1 MGVDTK
7 SGPMIQNALAELG
20 GLGEQIS
27 DAINPTFNCNA
38 ANESRSGMTVKADQ
52 QGFQQNGGNLSAGD
66 ARNPSGAFEVNSPPL
81 KIPQQISPSLNPRG
95 PVGAGGHQFPRVDPQ
110 FSSVP
115 GGGGVGAKFGNA
127 GGNQTSPT
135 YGAAKSGDISINDSG
150 GWSASVST
158 GAQPALTVD
167 HGPQSIENPQDTYPP
182 IQYEDT
188 GFPEGGGGSP
198 GGGGGGGGG
207 PGPPGQVT
215 DKDPCKPVDTPC
227 DFNFDGTVCAEKVFA
242 DNLHLRWG
250 TVAGSEMPKYP
261 GTGQVKLTPIGKK
274 CTTTESVPEEASTTV
289 NEVGQEP
296 DAGQA
301 QNENEEE
308 LPPCPPD
315 DNAKK
320 QAGVDEHGAREDGE
334 PNNNA
339 VGGAGAGNNGAGNG
353 GNTPQSTPSNSTS
366 GSVAITLGPDAGVY
380 G

>member
-38 ANESRSGMTVKADQ
+38 ANESRSGMAVKAEN
-52 QGFQQNGGNLSAGD
+52 QGFQQNGGNLSSGD

-81 KIPQQISPSLNPRG
+81 KIPEQISPSLNPRG

-135 YGAAKSGDISINDSG
+135 YGVAKSNDISINDSG

-198 GGGGGGGGG
+198 SHSYSAPG
-207 PGPPGQVT
+207 PGPPGQIP
-215 DKDPCKPVDTPC
+215 DKDPCDPVDTPC
-227 DFNFDGTVCAEKVFA
+227 DYNFDGTVCAEKVFA

-250 TVAGSEMPKYP
+250 TVAGSGIPKYP
-261 GTGQVKLTPIGKK
+261 GTGQVKLQPIGKK
-274 CTTTESVPEEASTTV
+274 CTSKDTTQEETSTTTDK
-289 NEVGQEP
+289 VGQES
-296 DAGQA
+296 DSAKGK
-301 QNENEEE
+301 NKGEDN

-320 QAGVDEHGAREDGE
+320 QAGVNEDGAKEDGE
-334 PNNNA
+334 PDKNA
-339 VGGAGAGNNGAGNG
+339 VGGAGAGNNGAGAG
-353 GNTPQSTPSNSTS
+353 GNSPESTPSNSTS
-366 GSVAITLGPDAGVY
+366 GSVVVTLGPGSTAY
-380 G
+380 A